1 MDINKQN
8 ALGLTALHYAG
19 MFGQTRTAKFLLRVG
34 ADKFLRDNE
43 GRTAGRL
50 ASDR

>member
-1 MDINKQN
+1 VDINKRN
-8 ALGLTALHYAG
+8 RAGMTALHYAG

-34 ADKFLRDNE
+34 GDKFVKDDE

-50 ASDR
+50 AMDL